1 MVETRRRPFRYMGND
16 ICRELVSSVPKNKR
30 YQLNG
35 HNLDLAYFQE
45 YRLVVMAWPAETLC
59 VRDIKRSKII
69 RNDAQEG
76 KVFDKQIK
84 FGQNK
89 IIFLSK
95 RNFS

>member
-76 KVFDKQIK
+76 KVFDKK
-84 FGQNK
+84 
-89 IIFLSK
+89 
-95 RNFS
+95 